1 MARPIRIEYEHAFY
15 HVVSRGH
22 RRENIFRRDMDR
34 KKFLEKLEQTVERHR
49 LKIHVYVLMRNHYH
63 LLIET
68 PDANLSKAMH
78 DLNASYANWYRSKY
92 NLIGSIFQGRYKA
105 ILVEKDEYMLAL
117 SVYIH
122 LNPVRAGIVKYPEA
136 YLWSSFRCYSGKSKT
151 PHFLYISDILEKFKT
166 KREYQKYIMDLLR
179 DEKEIRSE
187 EVYGINSILGSTG
200 FIRRVLAGVVKH
212 NLRDREIREVK
223 EFRRLSA
230 EDLMEIIIRE
240 FRIGEDQLK
249 SKKRGNLYRK
259 FFIYMLR
266 KHTGMS
272 LRAIGELMEMDYGAV
287 SELARYF
294 GKEIEKN
301 KEIKKMVKIVNK
313 KIRHRVLG

>member
-22 RRENIFRRDMDR
+22 RRENIFRSNLDR

-49 LKIHVYVLMRNHYH
+49 LKIHVYVLMSNHFH

-92 NLIGSIFQGRYKA
+92 KLIGSIFQGRYKA
-105 ILVEKDEYMLAL
+105 ILVEKDEYFVVL
-117 SVYIH
+117 SAYIH
-122 LNPVRAGIVKYPEA
+122 LNPVRAGIVKTPEA

-151 PHFLYISDILEKFKT
+151 PHFLFIFDILEKFKT
-166 KREYQKYIMDLLR
+166 KRDYQKYVMDLLR

-200 FIRRVLAGVVKH
+200 FIRQVLAGVVKH
-212 NLRDREIREVK
+212 DLRDREIREVK

-230 EDLMEIIIRE
+230 EALMEIVMRE
-240 FRIGEDQLK
+240 FRIGEDQIK
-249 SKKRGNLYRK
+249 SRKRGNPYRK
-259 FFIYMLR
+259 LFIYLLR
-266 KHTGMS
+266 KHTGIS
-272 LRAIGELMEMDYGAV
+272 LREIGELMKMDYGAV

-301 KEIKKMVKIVNK
+301 KEMKKMVERVSKE
-313 KIRHRVLG
+313 IRHRVLG

>member
-22 RRENIFRRDMDR
+22 RRENIFRRDLDR
-34 KKFLEKLEQTVERHR
+34 KKFLEKLDQTVERYR
-49 LKIHVYVLMRNHYH
+49 LRIHAYVLMSNHYH

-117 SVYIH
+117 SAYIH
-122 LNPVRAGIVKYPEA
+122 LNPVRAGIVKAPEA
-136 YLWSSFRCYSGKSKT
+136 YLWSSFRCYSGKSNP
-151 PHFLYISDILEKFKT
+151 PHFLYIFDILDKFKT
-166 KREYQKYIMDLLR
+166 KKDYQKYVMDLLR

-230 EDLMEIIIRE
+230 EDLMEIIMRE

-259 FFIYMLR
+259 FFVYMLR

-272 LRAIGELMEMDYGAV
+272 LRDIGELMEMDYGAV

-301 KEIKKMVKIVNK
+301 KEIKKMVERVNK
-313 KIRHRVLG
+313 AIQHRVLG